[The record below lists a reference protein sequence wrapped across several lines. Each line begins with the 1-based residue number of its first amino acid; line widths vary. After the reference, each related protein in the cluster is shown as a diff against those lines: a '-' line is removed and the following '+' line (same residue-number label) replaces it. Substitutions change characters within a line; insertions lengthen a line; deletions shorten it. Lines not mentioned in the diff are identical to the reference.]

1 MKQQMCFGWITAICL
16 LILLPINLK
25 AQTGSGQERA
35 YTVRVAGLTSA
46 QRDDLQRDLKGRNDL
61 RLVYACVPAGVLVFE
76 PAIGETK
83 QHAAQRIA
91 PLLEAKA
98 PRQRTEELDGGLASA
113 EAACEQAR
121 NR

>member
-1 MKQQMCFGWITAICL
+1 MKQQKCFGWIAAIGL
-16 LILLPINLK
+16 LILLPFNLK
-25 AQTGSGQERA
+25 AQAGSMPERA
-35 YTVRVAGLTSA
+35 YAVRVSGLTSA

-61 RLVYACVPAGVLVFE
+61 KLVYACVPAGVLVFE

-83 QHAAQRIA
+83 MQAAQRIA

-98 PRQRTEELDGGLASA
+98 LRQRTEELDGGLASA

>member
-1 MKQQMCFGWITAICL
+1 MKQRMCFGWITAICL
-16 LILLPINLK
+16 LILLPFNLT
-25 AQTGSGQERA
+25 AQTGNSPERA

-46 QRDDLQRDLKGRNDL
+46 QRDDLQRELKGRNDL
-61 RLVYACVPAGVLVFE
+61 KLVFACVPAGVLVFE
-76 PAIGETK
+76 PAIGETR

-98 PRQRTEELDGGLASA
+98 LRQRTEELAGGLASA
-113 EAACEQAR
+113 EDACEQAR